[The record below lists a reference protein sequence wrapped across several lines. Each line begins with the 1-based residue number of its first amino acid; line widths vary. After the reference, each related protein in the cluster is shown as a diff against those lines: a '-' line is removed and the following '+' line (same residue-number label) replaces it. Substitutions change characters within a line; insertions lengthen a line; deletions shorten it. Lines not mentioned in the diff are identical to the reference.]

1 MANRFMRV
9 DLSDKARDFRLV
21 AIEPGKPLLDR
32 SGSRGKLLFRWLG
45 GLAAEPVWEGDY
57 VAFYVRDDY
66 GGRLEDVACCPASR
80 DDLGGQLKEDLEKL
94 RDRLDKARPETP
106 SEQAVRAAVHRTLR
120 ELLDDP
126 NRSDLDSYFFRYRD
140 VNGRWRLV
148 WCWGYERVDKEP
160 APAVICTHPQ
170 CNLLFVRRRGQSSN
184 CPACAHV
191 PERKPRRGMP
201 LKTIAALL
209 LVLVIAALGYYGLN
223 RTRQLAVEPQT
234 WSARI
239 GDELSLDSQGPVKVL
254 SKWLL
259 GVREE
264 VTDRV
269 QADPADPQVV
279 RWEAQ
284 HRRLTA
290 KAAGKTGV
298 RLQLDDLP
306 PATLAVDVAAPTKL
320 ALEPE
325 KLEISQGE
333 SVEPKVFG
341 VYDDGKKVDLTEQV
355 RLSTQD
361 SKIAY
366 VDGQQLVG
374 KHKGSTPI
382 KAQYFVPGKDVPLE
396 ATGSVTVLPGQLAE
410 KPRDEPKVPPKP
422 DAPEKPGDKPED
434 QGKPDAA
441 EKPGD
446 EPKVPPK
453 PDPAEKP
460 AAEPK
465 IQGKPDA
472 AEKPGDE
479 AKVPPKPDAPKKPG
493 DKPEDQGKPDAAEKP
508 GDEPK
513 VPPKPDAAEK
523 PAAEPK
529 IQTVRI
535 VSDHGPPVLI
545 PAGVEFSGFRVEAHY
560 QDGKV
565 ENVTHRATLR
575 PEEPPDKSPI
585 SVQDGRVLAIRP
597 GKTNLSATVDGVKCE
612 APLEIEVTEQR
623 DFDELRLHPSSCS
636 MRPRESIALEVVA
649 LRGGKE
655 LGKLRNLSGVALRS
669 DKPEVAE
676 VSGTTVWAI
685 AEGEAQIVATC
696 ETPKLES
703 PPAIINVVR
712 PDEPVPTELLVKP
725 QRLQAQVGQN
735 IRVGRDIQVQ
745 LQREKAATLDV
756 ADYCKVQADQPS
768 VVRYDEQNRVL
779 VAEGPGTANI
789 SFRYDE
795 KTAQATIE
803 VADRPAAPPEQ
814 IDQIVIEPAT
824 DKLAV
829 GQQLLLSVF
838 AITADGRRVER
849 TSDAIFASG
858 DEEVVRMDN
867 NRAVAKK
874 PGKVRITARLPGCD
888 KSATAH
894 ITVED
899 EPITEVF
906 VGPPGKPLKV
916 GQRARMRVYGK
927 SRSGTR
933 ELARE
938 DIKLEVPPD
947 KRDSIKINRDGT
959 IEANQPGETELI
971 IRHGDLRT
979 THKFSVEPAASPQ
992 VVGLEIQPHEAV
1004 LKPGEPVEF
1013 TVKATTQQ
1021 GTQIE
1026 LPEAKLESLDQRVL
1040 APDGQQPRRFVA
1052 KAPGRTQV
1060 RASHGDR
1067 QTLADVSVMGK
1078 RFMKVDM
1085 QYHPGEKQFH
1095 VSLNVQAE
1103 GGDGDWQYRTYLP
1116 GQKPANGWKDA
1127 TRDGDRLKV
1136 ELNSP
1141 PIAYKQRGELYEL
1154 IIEARHKKSG
1164 AVEEYPQSFWLRE
1177 VLEPVR
1183 QNPPQQ

>member
-1 MANRFMRV
+1 M
-9 DLSDKARDFRLV
+9 
-21 AIEPGKPLLDR
+21 
-32 SGSRGKLLFRWLG
+32 
-45 GLAAEPVWEGDY
+45 
-57 VAFYVRDDY
+57 
-66 GGRLEDVACCPASR
+66 
-80 DDLGGQLKEDLEKL
+80 
-94 RDRLDKARPETP
+94 
-106 SEQAVRAAVHRTLR
+106 RAAVHRTLR

-184 CPACAHV
+184 CPACSHV

-325 KLEISQGE
+325 KLEICQGE

-422 DAPEKPGDKPED
+422 DTPE
-434 QGKPDAA
+434 
-441 EKPGD
+441 
-446 EPKVPPK
+446 
-453 PDPAEKP
+453 
-460 AAEPK
+460 
-465 IQGKPDA
+465 
-472 AEKPGDE
+472 
-479 AKVPPKPDAPKKPG
+479 KPG

-623 DFDELRLHPSSCS
+623 DFNELRLHPSSCS

-756 ADYCKVQADQPS
+756 ADYCKIQADQPS

-874 PGKVRITARLPGCD
+874 PGKVRITARLPECD